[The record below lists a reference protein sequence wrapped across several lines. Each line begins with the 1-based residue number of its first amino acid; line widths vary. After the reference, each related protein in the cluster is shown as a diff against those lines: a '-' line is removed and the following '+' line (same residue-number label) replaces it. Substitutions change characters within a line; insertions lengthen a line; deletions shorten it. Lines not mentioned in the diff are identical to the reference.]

1 MAQNNRNLFSCSV
14 RGQKTEI
21 KVWVGLRSFK
31 RLPGES
37 CPASSSSWWL
47 QTSSGWRLHRGNL
60 CFHFTASFSPSLSL
74 LGVSLLKTLVLDLG
88 PAQII
93 KDVSAL
99 DTSLHLQRPFF
110 QIRSHSQVP
119 GVRKWTYLMRRPT
132 FNPSLSLLV
141 FSQGTTVVKVSNHF
155 LIIFCIRFIKI

>member
-1 MAQNNRNLFSCSV
+1 MAQNNRNLLSCSV
-14 RGQKTEI
+14 RRQKTEI
-21 KVWVGLRSFK
+21 KVWEGLRSFE

-37 CPASSSSWWL
+37 CP
-47 QTSSGWRLHRGNL
+47 TSSAPGGSRRPLAGG
-60 CFHFTASFSPSLSL
+60 CIAVISASIFTASSSPSLSL
-74 LGVSLLKTLVLDLG
+74 LRVSLLKILVLDLG

-99 DTSLHLQRPFF
+99 DTSLHLHRPFF

-119 GVRKWTYLMRRPT
+119 GVRKWTYLMRRPP

-141 FSQGTTVVKVSNHF
+141 FSQGTTVKVSNHF

>member
-1 MAQNNRNLFSCSV
+1 MLEAR
-14 RGQKTEI
+14 
-21 KVWVGLRSFK
+21 
-31 RLPGES
+31 RLKSRCGWGYVPLKGSRVNPAPPLPVPGGS
-37 CPASSSSWWL
+37 RHPLAGGCIAVISASI
-47 QTSSGWRLHRGNL
+47 
-60 CFHFTASFSPSLSL
+60 FTASFSPSLSL
-74 LGVSLLKTLVLDLG
+74 LGVSLLKILVLDLG

-119 GVRKWTYLMRRPT
+119 GVKKWTYLMRRPT

-141 FSQGTTVVKVSNHF
+141 FSQGTTVKVSNHF